1 MVPLTAVSLA
11 AWKVVR
17 MVAPTEKLKAAPR
30 VAWTVSVTG
39 GLTVEL
45 SAGWK
50 VELKAVGRVPSSV
63 VQLVECLVAYSVV

>member
-17 MVAPTEKLKAAPR
+17 MVAPMEKLKAARR
-30 VAWTVSVTG
+30 VAWTVSATG